1 MTYIMF
7 ETVAGNDPRL
17 VPEIEMIGNDWH
29 FTFAK
34 VNGTPV
40 IDWLNAT
47 TITKEMFDARNFTNA
62 LDGEVGIMRSVTDPA
77 DIIQPTS
84 FGDNDYE
91 KVAYRLNSIDESNT
105 VALLKAQMLNWAE
118 NNFDDDSGRI
128 QIRAQ
133 VPGLR
138 TLKETQMY
146 MATYFEWECAYTHQ
160 LDKEPQFETKKFSQ
174 TLYD

>member
-7 ETVAGNDPRL
+7 ETVPGNDPRL
-17 VPEIEMIGNDWH
+17 VPEIEILSSDWH
-29 FTFAK
+29 FSFAR
-34 VNGTPV
+34 VTGTPV
-40 IDWLNAT
+40 TDWLNPT
-47 TITKEMFDARNFTNA
+47 TITLDMLNARHFTNA
-62 LDGEVGIMRSVTDPA
+62 LDGEVGIMRSVTNPA

-84 FGDNDYE
+84 FSDNDYE
-91 KVAYRLNSIDESNT
+91 KVAYRLNSIDESNA

-118 NNFDDDSGRI
+118 NNFDDQSGRI

-146 MATYFEWECAYTHQ
+146 IATYFEWECAYTHGQ
-160 LDKEPQFETKKFSQ
+160 EKAPQFETAKFSQ